1 MTEPW
6 RCDHCQQ
13 LMYNVRNGN
22 PTAGAP
28 DPKFLDDIHKNVCT
42 LCFELGSVIRN
53 SFYWKAL
60 ADAYRQKFGQLR
72 PGGNYYPGA

>member
-13 LMYNVRNGN
+13 LMYNVRDGK

-42 LCFELGSVIRN
+42 LCFELGSVIR
-53 SFYWKAL
+53 WEVPDPCPCA
-60 ADAYRQKFGQLR
+60 KFS
-72 PGGNYYPGA
+72 